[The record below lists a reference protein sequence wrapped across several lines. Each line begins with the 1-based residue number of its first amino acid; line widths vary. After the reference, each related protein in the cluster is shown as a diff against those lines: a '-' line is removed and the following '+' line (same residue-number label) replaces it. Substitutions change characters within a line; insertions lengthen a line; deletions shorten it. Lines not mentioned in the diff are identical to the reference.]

1 MEKQLRVSYEELYET
16 LFKVLRK
23 IGFAENRAALCARL
37 FAETTRDGV
46 YSHGLNRFPR
56 FLRTIENGSV
66 DVNAAPHKINAF
78 GALER
83 WDGRRGAGNTN
94 AYFAMERAILLAQ
107 TNGIGCVAL
116 GNTNHWMRGGSYGWQ
131 AAEAGFIG
139 ICWTNTLVNLPPWG
153 ANEPRI
159 GNNPLVIAVP
169 RKSGAHVV
177 LDMAISQFSYGAL
190 ESHRKRGEFLP
201 VDGGYDLSG
210 NLTRD
215 PAEIEKSGRVLPIG
229 FWKGSGLALALDM
242 LAAMLS
248 GGLATHQIAQNPER
262 ETNISQTFIAI
273 NLSALDEN
281 QFAAHL
287 AEQIVKDLK
296 SANENVRYPGEKTL
310 QIRREN
316 TEKGIPVDRKIWSE
330 IGSILKQ
337 T

>member
-1 MEKQLRVSYEELYET
+1 MEKQLRVPYEELYET

-23 IGFAENRAALCARL
+23 IGFEENRAALCARL

-139 ICWTNTLVNLPPWG
+139 ICWTNTLANLPPWG